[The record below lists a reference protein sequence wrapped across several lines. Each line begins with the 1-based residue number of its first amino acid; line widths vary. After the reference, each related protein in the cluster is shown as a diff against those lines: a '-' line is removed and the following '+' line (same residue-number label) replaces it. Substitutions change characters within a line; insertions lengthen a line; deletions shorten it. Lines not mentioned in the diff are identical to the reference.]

1 MKITFIDQK
10 TWKNHPNKG
19 SFIYFEKDGKLL
31 GDKVVLKDKSKDLI
45 ENLIDSSSEFSS
57 NIPIYILISEGQFF
71 KSDDIGS
78 PQCIQIVKSDTSSI
92 WFFMSLTDE

>member
-1 MKITFIDQK
+1 MKLTFIDKK
-10 TWKNHPNKG
+10 TWQNHPNKG

-31 GDKVVLKDKSKDLI
+31 GDKVVLNDKSKDLI
-45 ENLIDSSSEFSS
+45 ENLIDSSSEFAS
-57 NIPIYILISEGQFF
+57 NIPIYILISEDQFF
-71 KSDDIGS
+71 KSDEIDN